1 MEIRK
6 CCHLG
11 LTITELARCRAGVP
25 SLHREG
31 TSFAHKNMKGE
42 RWELRQQREAVAL
55 CILDSVILALRIGN
69 RFLSRQN
76 VPRASSL

>member
-42 RWELRQQREAVAL
+42 RWELRQQREAIA
-55 CILDSVILALRIGN
+55 
-69 RFLSRQN
+69 
-76 VPRASSL
+76 